1 MFNSKQKD
9 YGVIKIEGNTVKVFE
24 TQSQYANI
32 NVGQE
37 VVDAR
42 WAGSAIVVYLK
53 DGKVRRYTTTGQYTN
68 S

>member
-53 DGKVRRYTTTGQYTN
+53 DGKVRRYTTQSQYTN

>member
-42 WAGSAIVVYLK
+42 WSGSAIVVYLK
-53 DGKVRRYTTTGQYTN
+53 DGKVRRYTTLGQYTN

>member
-24 TQSQYANI
+24 TQSIYANI

-37 VVDAR
+37 VLDAR
-42 WAGSAIVVYLK
+42 WAGNW
-53 DGKVRRYTTTGQYTN
+53 RYYKRHKSG
-68 S
+68 

>member
-24 TQSQYANI
+24 TQSVYANI

-37 VVDAR
+37 VLDAR
-42 WAGSAIVVYLK
+42 WAGNAIVVYLK
-53 DGKVRRYTTTGQYTN
+53 GKVRRYTTQSQYTN

>member
-37 VVDAR
+37 VIDAR

-53 DGKVRRYTTTGQYTN
+53 DGKVRRYTTQSQYTN

>member
-24 TQSQYANI
+24 TQSIYANI

-37 VVDAR
+37 VLDAR
-42 WAGSAIVVYLK
+42 WAGNAIVVCLK
-53 DGKVRRYTTTGQYTN
+53 DGKVRRYTTQSQYTN

>member
-24 TQSQYANI
+24 TQSIYANI

-37 VVDAR
+37 VLDAR
-42 WAGSAIVVYLK
+42 WAGNAIVVYLK
-53 DGKVRRYTTTGQYTN
+53 DGKVRRYTTQSQYTN

>member
-32 NVGQE
+32 SVGQE

-53 DGKVRRYTTTGQYTN
+53 DGKVRRYTTQSQYTN